1 MSSKRRGTPR
11 SANRQ
16 SRPGSNESVVGP
28 AAGAPSGRR
37 TQTGVMIVVLILA
50 AIVVLGADFVINTIT
65 GDGGASPRPTAT
77 ATAVTNLAPAHVGW
91 TAG

>member
-1 MSSKRRGTPR
+1 VSSKRRGTSGRPNRLPR
-11 SANRQ
+11 AVSAD
-16 SRPGSNESVVGP
+16 PGPGP
-28 AAGAPSGRR
+28 ATGSSRR
-37 TQTGVMIVVLILA
+37 IQTGVMIIVLILA